1 MQQDSLSDQC
11 PVEQIAATGPSLA
24 QTASPAP
31 TEHPDPEFPELSAD
45 ELRAVNE
52 KYVESEE
59 VKGMLNEIRQQKRA
73 EHQRVRDRLRE
84 QRFLAS
90 AVKLQRS
97 GYLADVLVDKSKVP
111 IHPVDLKTQMRVTS
125 AGLICIPC
133 DKSSSKVGQANGAKS
148 WFECTPCLRKT
159 RSASDAI
166 KDHYVD
172 SHTHRCTMDAAQTV
186 GRNGSII
193 RQLRTD
199 EVNSVTKDVIDRMKA
214 VHFIVDQRMPYSK
227 YEAVVGGLLKALGG
241 YNSVNLKEGSNA
253 YKSLR
258 TAYTSKRIGR
268 ELILSLATAMRREDL
283 RMVHLTKTLA
293 IMGDE
298 ATDSSNKTQL
308 LTYLRSVCADGTSVF
323 CGRRAWRAPPSQYN
337 GLHIQTPPPPSWVVC
352 GVALGSLSHTR
363 VYTWLGRILMFVT
376 VCIGAAV
383 LV

>member
-1 MQQDSLSDQC
+1 
-11 PVEQIAATGPSLA
+11 
-24 QTASPAP
+24 
-31 TEHPDPEFPELSAD
+31 
-45 ELRAVNE
+45 
-52 KYVESEE
+52 
-59 VKGMLNEIRQQKRA
+59 
-73 EHQRVRDRLRE
+73 
-84 QRFLAS
+84 
-90 AVKLQRS
+90 
-97 GYLADVLVDKSKVP
+97 
-111 IHPVDLKTQMRVTS
+111 
-125 AGLICIPC
+125 
-133 DKSSSKVGQANGAKS
+133 
-148 WFECTPCLRKT
+148 
-159 RSASDAI
+159 
-166 KDHYVD
+166 
-172 SHTHRCTMDAAQTV
+172 MDAAQTV

>member
-1 MQQDSLSDQC
+1 MQQDSLSDQR

-97 GYLADVLVDKSKVP
+97 GYLADVLVDKSKVL

-199 EVNSVTKDVIDRMKA
+199 EVTSVTKDVIDRMKA

-323 CGRRAWRAPPSQYN
+323 WEACLEGPAFSTQRFAHPTPSPPKLGCMWRCTRVVVTHQ
-337 GLHIQTPPPPSWVVC
+337 GLHMARPHFDVC
-352 GVALGSLSHTR
+352 HWCV
-363 VYTWLGRILMFVT
+363 
-376 VCIGAAV
+376 GAAV